1 MNTKYSDFL
10 EINPSFE
17 SVVDID
23 ADKRNENLWRE
34 YIVGEDMCKLMD
46 CLCQSLGNEAPDSRR
61 SFWINGSYGTGKSYA
76 AIFVKHLLEEKPE
89 IVENFMSKNSRL
101 SLYKNRFM
109 KCRRDGNYLVI
120 WKDGCSGMRTGDMLL
135 IEMEQAICEAL
146 IDKFGDKADLGS
158 GSLSEVIKEKLN
170 DPAINWDYMVSTT
183 TLGDSYNSVEELREL
198 VESNDL
204 TAIQDTAAVLHQ
216 KNIILVKNL
225 DTFKNWVTEII
236 DANHL
241 DKSGIFFI
249 WDEFTEYV
257 SNSDEHI
264 ILQQISEFTKVK
276 PLFAFFIVHKSTDLV
291 ARVGGAEKY
300 EQISHRFH
308 EIEFHLTSDA
318 SLDLIVGSINIRNGM
333 DIHWQDAKKP
343 VIHNIRSKLADLDAG
358 PDDRMSE
365 LIDKLCPMHPM
376 TIRLLSRVA
385 ENYAAAE
392 RTMFRFM
399 KDRSNDD
406 IGFAGYIHRYGPD
419 DQACWLTP
427 EWLWDYFFTRD
438 SDFLEKDTKVAEYI
452 RHYEDSK
459 NMVEANENAH
469 RLFKIAMLLLAIM
482 SSTKGIYSG
491 RRTQGGIAATLQC
504 LELCLAGVMSE
515 EQVQDLLTTLEE
527 CKLITLDTAANGTV
541 RLQLP
546 FSTDGGSF
554 QLRYD
559 ANNKKYTRYQ
569 MFAKD
574 GMFSKPFEDAAWN
587 SNDASYRRMK
597 ICVCCAETNS
607 INTRLEE
614 IKKELDKSPYKL
626 GLLIVTVKEDLQFMS
641 IQQDLQQ
648 RVVNFDDLRLTI
660 ALVKKAL
667 TEDDRK
673 KWLNAITKQEMA
685 AESVQTGSANQY
697 KTEAEV
703 IINTW
708 VQSARGG
715 SKIIAWN
722 GNQVFKDIWGTSQ
735 LMKTIRLSVIDQ
747 IFPYAPENVVV
758 TNTAYKSCTDS
769 APLAGIQRTTNTSQL
784 KSVLAG
790 LSSMLDI
797 TDINEMAEASGT
809 KSAEAISELA
819 KVVRDEIQSGQ
830 KVVLADLWTK
840 LMQPPF
846 GYYDTIACGVLVG
859 YVFAG
864 YKNSEYTWTDSASA
878 PQILVEKNLKTMV
891 YNMVKG
897 KMTTD
902 YLSSGSETFRLYK
915 DYVKGIMNL
924 TDIQVANETECW
936 HNMREAITKSGA
948 PFWTLKYLPDT
959 VYGNLDNQR
968 IAKDIVDQMQNFI
981 LQDNNREE
989 IMGKV
994 NQLFVGHGKIRTIL
1008 AKAFQDKHILS
1019 HAFRSFLFKDSP
1031 KLKEIVEK
1039 LMIHS
1044 EELSDKLHMVMQDAI
1059 YTWTEEQVIDKLP
1072 DVISEYHYLDTLNNA
1087 LGKVYHSLEDARK
1100 DLANQF
1106 KYVRIPI
1113 SVVETLNK
1121 PWLDAL
1127 KALYKV
1133 ADNKTA
1139 HMTDKERTEDSTTLK
1154 NYGQSAME
1162 FLKDGKT
1169 VLSDLLDGYGL
1180 ECTEQELD
1188 TIYSGLKDMTITTSR
1203 QQFEKELKS
1212 LMNIISQARN
1222 RVMLL
1227 ERWQTVSG
1235 SETIKKWCVE
1245 HGAPIFWIVTKEQ
1258 GIAFSTIVKVQ
1269 KNQRTMD
1276 SDVLNA
1282 INVLDTMESSILND
1296 DCIIFDSLL
1305 QIVGKEYKDIFL
1317 AERDQ
1322 VLAKAKMQLGNDM
1335 SDWNAADLT
1344 VLQQILKRTQQDKA
1358 KKEKLSGTKKYV
1370 QTVDATILRKKIQ
1383 SFLDAHPEFC
1393 DDFNG

>member
-17 SVVDID
+17 SVLDID

-34 YIVGEDMCKLMD
+34 YIVGEDMCKLME

-76 AIFVKHLLEEKPE
+76 AIFIKHLLEEKPE
-89 IVENFMSKNSRL
+89 LVENVMSKNSRL

-109 KCRRDGNYLVI
+109 KCRKDSNYLVI
-120 WKDGCSGMRTGDMLL
+120 WKDGCSGMHTGDMLL
-135 IEMEQAICEAL
+135 VEMEQEIREAL

-170 DPAINWDYMVSTT
+170 DPAINWDYIVSTT

-204 TAIQDTAAVLHQ
+204 TAIQDTVAVLHQ
-216 KNIILVKNL
+216 KNITLIKNL
-225 DTFKNWVTEII
+225 DTFKKWVTEII

-276 PLFAFFIVHKSTDLV
+276 PLFACFIVHKSTDLV

-308 EIEFHLTSDA
+308 EIEFHLTADA

-333 DIHWQDAKKP
+333 DVHWQEAKKP
-343 VIHNIRSKLADLDAG
+343 VIHNIHSKLADLDAG
-358 PDDRMSE
+358 PDDRMSG

-399 KDRSNDD
+399 KDRSNED
-406 IGFAGYIHRYGPD
+406 IGFVGYIHRYGPD

-427 EWLWDYFFTRD
+427 DWLWDYFFTRD

-469 RLFKIAMLLLAIM
+469 RIFKIAMLLLAVM

-491 RRTQGGIAATLQC
+491 RRTQGGISATSQC

-515 EQVQDLLTTLEE
+515 EQVNDLLVTLEE
-527 CKLITLDTAANGTV
+527 CKLITLDTAANGTI

-559 ANNKKYTRYQ
+559 SNNKKYTRYQ

-574 GMFSKPFEDAAWN
+574 GTFSKPFEDAAWDP
-587 SNDASYRRMK
+587 NDASYRRMK

-614 IKKELDKSPYKL
+614 IKRELDKSPYKL
-626 GLLIVTVKEDLQFMS
+626 GLLIVTVKEDLQFLS

-648 RVVNFDDLRLTI
+648 RVTDFDDLRLTI
-660 ALVKKAL
+660 ALVKKAF
-667 TEDDRK
+667 TEDERK
-673 KWLNAITKQEMA
+673 KWLNAVTKQEMA
-685 AESVQTGSANQY
+685 TESGHSAEPYIQ
-697 KTEAEV
+697 EAMAIV
-703 IINTW
+703 STW

-722 GNQVFKDIWGTSQ
+722 GTQVFNNIWGTAQ
-735 LMKTIRLSVIDQ
+735 LMKTIRLSVIDK
-747 IFPYAPENVVV
+747 IFPYAPENIVI

-769 APLAGIQRTTNTSQL
+769 APLVGIQRTTNNNQF

-790 LSSMLDI
+790 LGSMQDI
-797 TDINEMAEASGT
+797 TDINEMAEVSGT
-809 KSAEAISELA
+809 KSAEAIKELA
-819 KVVRDEIQSGQ
+819 KVVRDEVHSGQ

-846 GYYDTIACGVLVG
+846 GYYDTIACGVLLG

-902 YLSSGSETFRLYK
+902 YLSSGSETFRLFK
-915 DYVKGIMNL
+915 DYAKGIMSL

-936 HNMREAITKSGA
+936 HNMREAVTKSGS

-959 VYGNLDNQR
+959 VYGNPDNKR
-968 IAKDIVDQMQNFI
+968 IANDIVDQMQNFI
-981 LQDNNREE
+981 VQDNNREE
-989 IMGKV
+989 IMGNV
-994 NQLFVGHGKIRTIL
+994 NQLFVGHGKIRTIF
-1008 AKAFQDKHILS
+1008 AKAFQDKHTLNHS
-1019 HAFRSFLFKDSP
+1019 FRSFLFEDSP
-1031 KLKEIVEK
+1031 ELKEIVEK

-1059 YTWTEEQVIDKLP
+1059 YTWTEEQVIKKIP
-1072 DVISEYHYLDTLNNA
+1072 DVISEYHYLDTLNNT
-1087 LGKVYHSLEDARK
+1087 LGKIYHSLEDVRK
-1100 DLANQF
+1100 DLSNQF

-1113 SVVETLNK
+1113 SIVETLDK
-1121 PWLDAL
+1121 PWFDAL

-1133 ADNKTA
+1133 ADNKAA
-1139 HMTDKERTEDSTTLK
+1139 HMTDEERIEDSAILK
-1154 NYGQSAME
+1154 NYGKSAME

-1169 VLSDLLDGYGL
+1169 VLSDLLDRYGL
-1180 ECTEQELD
+1180 ECTEQEID
-1188 TIYSGLKDMTITTSR
+1188 TVYSNLKCMTVTTSG
-1203 QQFEKELKS
+1203 QQFEKELNC
-1212 LMNIISQARN
+1212 LMNQINQARN
-1222 RVMLL
+1222 RIMLL
-1227 ERWQTVSG
+1227 ERWQTLSG
-1235 SETIKKWCVE
+1235 SETIKKWCAE
-1245 HGAPIFWIVTKEQ
+1245 HSAPIFWIVTKEQ
-1258 GIAFSTIVKVQ
+1258 GVAFSIIAKVQ
-1269 KNQRTMD
+1269 KNQRTID
-1276 SDVLNA
+1276 ADVINA
-1282 INVLDTMESSILND
+1282 LNVLDTMDSSILND
-1296 DCIIFDSLL
+1296 DSMIFNSLL
-1305 QIVGKEYKDIFL
+1305 KIVGQEYKEIFL
-1317 AERDQ
+1317 TQRKQ
-1322 VLAKAKMQLGNDM
+1322 VFAKAKMQLGNNM

-1344 VLQQILKRTQQDKA
+1344 VLQQILKKTQQDKA
-1358 KKEKLSGTKKYV
+1358 KKEKLSDTKKYV
-1370 QTVDATILRKKIQ
+1370 QTVDETILRNKIQ

>member
-34 YIVGEDMCKLMD
+34 YIVGEDMCKLME

-76 AIFVKHLLEEKPE
+76 AIFIKHLLEEKSE
-89 IVENFMSKNSRL
+89 LIENFMSKNSRL

-109 KCRRDGNYLVI
+109 KCRRNGNYLVI
-120 WKDGCSGMRTGDMLL
+120 WKDGCSGVRTGDMLL
-135 IEMEQAICEAL
+135 IEMEQAIREAL
-146 IDKFGDKADLGS
+146 IEKFGDKADLGS

-170 DPAINWDYMVSTT
+170 DPAINWDYVVSTT

-204 TAIQDTAAVLHQ
+204 TAIQDTAAVLHR
-216 KNIILVKNL
+216 KNITLVKNL
-225 DTFKNWVTEII
+225 DTFKKWVTEII

-276 PLFAFFIVHKSTDLV
+276 PLFSCFIVHKSTDLV
-291 ARVGGAEKY
+291 ARIGGAEKY

-308 EIEFHLTSDA
+308 EIEFHLTADA
-318 SLDLIVGSINIRNGM
+318 SLDLIIGSINIRNGM
-333 DIHWQDAKKP
+333 DVHWQEAKKP
-343 VIHNIRSKLADLDAG
+343 VIHNIHSKLADLDAG
-358 PDDRMSE
+358 PDDRMSG

-469 RLFKIAMLLLAIM
+469 RLFKIAMLLLAVM
-482 SSTKGIYSG
+482 SSAKGIYSG

-515 EQVQDLLTTLEE
+515 EQVKDLLTTLEE
-527 CKLITLDTAANGTV
+527 CKLITLDTAASGTV

-574 GMFSKPFEDAAWN
+574 GTFSKPFEDAVWDK
-587 SNDASYRRMK
+587 NDASYRRMK

-614 IKKELDKSPYKL
+614 IKKELEKSPYKL
-626 GLLIVTVKEDLQFMS
+626 GLLIVTVKEELQFS
-641 IQQDLQQ
+641 SVQQNLQQ
-648 RVVNFDDLRLTI
+648 RVTDFDNPRLII

-667 TEDDRK
+667 TEDYRK

-685 AESVQTGSANQY
+685 TESGQTGSANQH

-703 IINTW
+703 IVNTW
-708 VQSARGG
+708 VQSARSG

-722 GNQVFKDIWGTSQ
+722 GTQVFNNIWGTAQ
-735 LMKTIRLSVIDQ
+735 LMKTIRLSVIDK
-747 IFPYAPENVVV
+747 IFPYAPENIVV

-790 LSSMLDI
+790 LGSVQDI
-797 TDINEMAEASGT
+797 TDINEMAEVSGT

-819 KVVRDEIQSGQ
+819 KVVRDELQSGQ

-840 LMQPPF
+840 LMHPPF

-902 YLSSGSETFRLYK
+902 YLSSGSETFRLFK
-915 DYVKGIMNL
+915 DYAKGIMSL
-924 TDIQVANETECW
+924 MDIQVANETECW
-936 HNMREAITKSGA
+936 HNMREAVTKSGS

-959 VYGNLDNQR
+959 VYGNPNNQR

-989 IMGKV
+989 IMGNV

-1008 AKAFQDKHILS
+1008 AKAFQDKHTLS
-1019 HAFRSFLFKDSP
+1019 QAFRSFLFGDSP
-1031 KLKEIVEK
+1031 ELKEIIEK

-1059 YTWTEEQVIDKLP
+1059 YTWTEEQVIKKIP
-1072 DVISEYHYLDTLNNA
+1072 DVISEYRYLDTLNNT
-1087 LGKVYHSLEDARK
+1087 LGKIYHSLEDARK
-1100 DLANQF
+1100 DLSNQF

-1113 SVVETLNK
+1113 SIVETLNK
-1121 PWLDAL
+1121 PWFDAL

-1133 ADNKTA
+1133 ADNKAA
-1139 HMTDKERTEDSTTLK
+1139 HMTDEERIEDSATLK
-1154 NYGQSAME
+1154 NYGKSAVE

-1169 VLSDLLDGYGL
+1169 VLSDLLDRYGL
-1180 ECTEQELD
+1180 ECTEQEID
-1188 TIYSGLKDMTITTSR
+1188 TIYSDLKGMTVTASG
-1203 QQFEKELKS
+1203 QQFEKELKG
-1212 LMNIISQARN
+1212 LMNSISQARN
-1222 RVMLL
+1222 RIMLL

-1235 SETIKKWCVE
+1235 SETIKKWCAE

-1258 GIAFSTIVKVQ
+1258 GVAFSTIVKVQ
-1269 KNQRTMD
+1269 KKQRTID
-1276 SDVLNA
+1276 SDVINA
-1282 INVLDTMESSILND
+1282 LNVLDTMDSSILND
-1296 DCIIFDSLL
+1296 DSMIFDSLL
-1305 QIVGKEYKDIFL
+1305 HIVGQEYTEIFL
-1317 AERDQ
+1317 EERNQ

-1344 VLQQILKRTQQDKA
+1344 VLQQILKQTQQDKA
-1358 KKEKLSGTKKYV
+1358 KKEKLNDTKKYV
-1370 QTVDATILRKKIQ
+1370 QTVDESILRNKIQ
-1383 SFLDAHPEFC
+1383 SFLDTHPEFC